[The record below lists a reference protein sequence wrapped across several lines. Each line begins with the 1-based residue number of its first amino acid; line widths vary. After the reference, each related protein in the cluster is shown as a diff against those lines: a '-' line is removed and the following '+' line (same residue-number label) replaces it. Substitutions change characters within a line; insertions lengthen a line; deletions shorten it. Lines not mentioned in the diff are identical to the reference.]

1 MFRPAPGIVNKV
13 LLEEWIDE
21 NLCPSL
27 LKQENIA
34 RAANRLRQQL
44 RPEDP
49 THLVFEISEENISAN
64 FLKADVC
71 IHNKRPLMCATSQ
84 KIQQLVKA
92 KKLVDGTF
100 KLCRQPYS

>member
-49 THLVFEISEENISAN
+49 TDLVFEISDENIPAN

-71 IHNKRPLMCATSQ
+71 IHNKVLGVRNQPENSAASEGQ
-84 KIQQLVKA
+84 
-92 KKLVDGTF
+92 KLVDGTF
-100 KLCRQPYS
+100 KLCCQPYS